1 MFNIYFVVFFTSL
14 KFVLVDF
21 IFIKKK
27 MFTKYSLSSNSREI
41 FDPFSTL
48 SRLLKKHLNE
58 SGLFELVLRPH
69 YVSLRDYCLLKKAF
83 RRFSFF
89 F

>member
-27 MFTKYSLSSNSREI
+27 MFAKYSLSRPIQER
-41 FDPFSTL
+41 FSTL

-58 SGLFELVLRPH
+58 NGLFELVLRPH
-69 YVSLRDYCLLKKAF
+69 YASLRDYCLLKKAF